1 MNLFEITAKA
11 ASSTSGIFQP
21 PSRLALMVF
30 CMVFSITA
38 VAGASTIQPRTITF
52 DQNGYVHGSVI
63 DWAGLPGEGTQLR
76 VNNRQQNFNYAVTF
90 DSEATGTADPN
101 LEAPWS
107 GGNIQ
112 GETLDLMLI
121 IQGDD
126 AGCQTGVC
134 TTPLAEAAE
143 PAGNM
148 TFFLDTPASSFGLD
162 LIDIREGDNGYIRFY
177 PEDNW
182 GNFVTI
188 NFDELLAGLSL
199 GANFANRIEPIT
211 AESLGLS
218 QFSRVGLKFYESA
231 AVDNLTYVP
240 VPEPATAF
248 LLGGGLV
255 LLTLSRKKVGKSEP
269 SH

>member
-143 PAGNM
+143 PAGTM

-211 AESLGLS
+211 AKSLGLS
-218 QFSRVGLKFYESA
+218 QFSWVTLKFYESA

-248 LLGGGLV
+248 LLGGGLI
-255 LLTLSRKKVGKSEP
+255 LLTLSRKKAGKSEP